1 MTCHLTNSNDPVS
14 YSNWRKEFAELINGS
29 DLSGLFTDFRPNITV
44 GEMRGRVLL
53 LSRYEY
59 DGTMVG
65 GICQNF
71 RTPGTI
77 ITSQAFP
84 HAVSQWH
91 Q

>member
-1 MTCHLTNSNDPVS
+1 
-14 YSNWRKEFAELINGS
+14 
-29 DLSGLFTDFRPNITV
+29 
-44 GEMRGRVLL
+44 MRGRVLL

-59 DGTMVG
+59 DGIMVG

-91 Q
+91 R